1 MYRQPITAGAGGWIG
16 TDELEPVV
24 PSQPLKVD
32 SVQGVCDLPE
42 MNGTALLFPEL
53 ERRSSELKQ
62 VGLLERWR
70 SFGKLAEQFGGLAPQ
85 AFVHELLDV
94 SRQRVHELVKNG
106 HLEQVDFMGT
116 KWISGRS
123 LSEWI
128 NNPRKLGGGRANKR
142 PSKWREWVF
151 GAKTSLAEFGAI
163 IPDHWVED

>member
-1 MYRQPITAGAGGWIG
+1 
-16 TDELEPVV
+16 
-24 PSQPLKVD
+24 
-32 SVQGVCDLPE
+32 

-70 SFGKLAEQFGGLAPQ
+70 NFGKLAEQFGGLAPQ

-94 SRQRVHELVKNG
+94 SRQRVHDLVKNG

-123 LSEWI
+123 LADWI
-128 NNPRKLGGGRANKR
+128 NNPKKTGGGRANKR